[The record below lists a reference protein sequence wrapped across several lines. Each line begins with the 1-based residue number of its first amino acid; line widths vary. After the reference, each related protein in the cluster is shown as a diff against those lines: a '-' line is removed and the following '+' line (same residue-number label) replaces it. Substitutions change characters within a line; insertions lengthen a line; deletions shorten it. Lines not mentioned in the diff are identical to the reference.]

1 MPISYGTPSDP
12 DASVGACVVNRDW
25 DVPDGTA
32 TDKDAV
38 AVERALDEAVMIA
51 VPDVVGMKLELATPR
66 IGNTGKAG
74 LNEPDTPLTEK
85 VTGLVASG
93 TTFPLT
99 SKIVAAYAIEDAVC
113 VVVAIGLNASLFG

>member
-51 VPDVVGMKLELATPR
+51 VPDVVGMSWSW
-66 IGNTGKAG
+66 
-74 LNEPDTPLTEK
+74 PLR
-85 VTGLVASG
+85 GS
-93 TTFPLT
+93 
-99 SKIVAAYAIEDAVC
+99 AIRARRD
-113 VVVAIGLNASLFG
+113 